1 MINLRYHIV
10 SIVAVFLAL
19 GIGVALGST
28 FVDGFVVGTL
38 RRNVDILESE
48 RNDLRNELQQQREL
62 LAAQQ
67 EERAILEANALPLIG
82 GRRLEDV
89 PVLVIA
95 VEGVDPARV
104 ETLRVAILGAAARFD
119 GVVWLTPR
127 LDLTDPQNRADLARV
142 FGLADDGEN
151 LVRRALQNRL
161 LRALFPEPPPPE
173 SQLLGEV
180 LADITGDLVE
190 STDSLSVPGPDAQ
203 VPTRGV
209 LEMLR
214 DGGFIEFDGDLT
226 ATGSLDGLA
235 EFGTRFYIVD
245 DADGELDPEDLI
257 LPLMRSAVEL
267 ENTSPMVAFEPEPS
281 SENDNPVFFVG
292 PIRSD
297 ELLSTR
303 VATVDHGSTFAGHL
317 AALVALDRGE
327 VGHYGSDP
335 TAERLLPAP

>member
-67 EERAILEANALPLIG
+67 QERAIIEANALPLIG
-82 GRRLEDV
+82 GRRLEDT
-89 PVLVIA
+89 PVMVVA

-104 ETLRVAILGAAARFD
+104 ETLRVAILGSAARFD
-119 GVVWLTPR
+119 GVIWLTPR
-127 LDLTDPQNRADLARV
+127 LDLTKARNRADLARL

-161 LRALFPEPPPPE
+161 LRALFPEPPPPD

-180 LADITGDLVE
+180 LRDITGDLVD
-190 STDSLSVPGPDAQ
+190 STDSLSVPGPETQA
-203 VPTRGV
+203 TTKGV

-226 ATGSLDGLA
+226 PSGSLEGLA
-235 EFGTRFYIVD
+235 EFGTRYYLVD
-245 DADGELDPEDLI
+245 DADGELDPEDLL
-257 LPLMRSAVEL
+257 LPLLRAAVESD
-267 ENTSPMVAFEPEPS
+267 NVSPMVALEPEPS
-281 SENDNPVFFVG
+281 SADADPVVFVG

-297 ELLSTR
+297 EVLASSL
-303 VATVDHGSTFAGHL
+303 ATVDHASTFAGNL

-335 TAERLLPAP
+335 SAERLLPAP